1 VLWPDRL
8 KDDQTRSAW
17 GEHQIMQLR
26 AANKKPGL
34 SRVFYVNDQGQ
45 WSTLFAATTPAELS
59 LIG

>member
-1 VLWPDRL
+1 M
-8 KDDQTRSAW
+8 DDQTRSAW
-17 GEHQIMQLR
+17 GEHQITQLR

-34 SRVFYVNDQGQ
+34 SRVFYVNDQDQ